1 MRVDDEM
8 RFVHVEDMKR
18 DSTEP
23 IDVLYNKYIPNQL
36 VQEFYKQNN
45 SLDTSLAH
53 GNTDEKKVDDNQM
66 ILRRSKRNVRPPER
80 FGY

>member
-36 VQEFYKQNN
+36 VQELYKQNN
-45 SLDTSLAH
+45 SLDTSLAY
-53 GNTDEKKVDDNQM
+53 GNTDERTVDDNQI
-66 ILRRSKRNVRPPER
+66 ILRN
-80 FGY
+80 YI